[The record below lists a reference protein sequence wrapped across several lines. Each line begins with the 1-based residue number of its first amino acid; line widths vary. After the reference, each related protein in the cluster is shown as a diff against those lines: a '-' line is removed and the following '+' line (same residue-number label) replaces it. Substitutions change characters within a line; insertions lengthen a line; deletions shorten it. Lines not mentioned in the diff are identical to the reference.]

1 MMKTNL
7 IYSFSFL
14 IVLFIVGCSD
24 DDAPIV
30 AEAESI
36 DLINNTF
43 PEYQAEIQET
53 LDDLFLSIQDKDAD
67 KLISFHVYGPKFT
80 EFINGE
86 LRVGSAEN
94 EVAERGLV
102 DAISEFEYD
111 LNDLKIDVYGEVAKV
126 TFHADFRP
134 VIGGETYQN
143 NAQITLLFVRID
155 GLWKITHE
163 HNSPL
168 NIGAEGK
175 TVL

>member
-1 MMKTNL
+1 MKTKTIAL
-7 IYSFSFL
+7 LVIST
-14 IVLFIVGCSD
+14 LFIITGCSD
-24 DDAPIV
+24 DDAPAV
-30 AEAESI
+30 VETETI

-53 LDDLFLSIQDKDAD
+53 LDDLFKSIQDKDAD
-67 KLISFHVYGPKFT
+67 KLISYHVYGPKFT
-80 EFINGE
+80 EFINGG

-94 EVAERGLV
+94 EAAERGLV
-102 DAISEFEYD
+102 DLISGFDYD

-134 VIGGETYQN
+134 VINGETYQS
-143 NAQITLLFVRID
+143 NAQVTLLFVRID
-155 GLWKITHE
+155 GAWKITHE

-168 NIGAEGK
+168 NNGVEGK

>member
-1 MMKTNL
+1 MKTK
-7 IYSFSFL
+7 SFYQL
-14 IVLFIVGCSD
+14 IVLLILFTTGCSD
-24 DDAPIV
+24 DDAPV
-30 AEAESI
+30 VVETATI

-53 LDDLFLSIQDKDAD
+53 LDDLFQSIQDKDAD

-80 EFINGE
+80 EFINGG

-94 EVAERGLV
+94 EAAERGLV
-102 DAISEFEYD
+102 DAISGFEYD